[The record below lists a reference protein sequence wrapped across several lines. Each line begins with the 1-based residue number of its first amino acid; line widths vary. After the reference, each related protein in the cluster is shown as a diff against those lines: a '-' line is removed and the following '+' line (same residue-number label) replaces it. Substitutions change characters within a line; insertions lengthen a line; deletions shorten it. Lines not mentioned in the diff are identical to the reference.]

1 MSESME
7 SAVEEAAVEVALPLP
22 GAVLRAAREAQGYS
36 LAEIAQ
42 VLKFGMRQLEALEND
57 DYSTLKGATFIRGFV
72 RSYARYLK
80 LDEAPLLAALEPQ
93 APLAVVDVR
102 PVESMGA
109 EMPVSGA
116 DGSKRAYGFAVGVLL
131 LGAVA
136 WFVWQEQA
144 APVSESSSSV
154 EVLAPAT
161 VVSEVQPAEADMPTS
176 AKPAEPASATSPDAP
191 EVLQPNPA
199 VPSAASNA
207 ESGAT
212 ATATAAATVPAQAA
226 APASPNDRQLLFV
239 FSGVSWV
246 EVRDVNNRI
255 LYSGNSTP
263 DSRETVR
270 GRPPFQLVI
279 GNAQSVKLRYED
291 RAIDLQ
297 PYTRVDVARL
307 TLDDNTK

>member
-7 SAVEEAAVEVALPLP
+7 SAAEEVAVEVEAALPLP
-22 GAVLRAAREAQGYS
+22 GGVLRAAREAQGYS

-42 VLKFGMRQLEALEND
+42 VLKFGVRQLEALEND

-109 EMPVSGA
+109 AMPVSGA

-131 LGAVA
+131 LGAAA
-136 WFVWQEQA
+136 WFVWQERA
-144 APVSESSSSV
+144 APVSESSSSIS
-154 EVLAPAT
+154 VLAPAT
-161 VVSEVQPAEADMPTS
+161 AVPEEQPAEAGALPP
-176 AKPAEPASATSPDAP
+176 AKPAESASATSSDAPDAS
-191 EVLQPNPA
+191 QSNPA
-199 VPSAASNA
+199 AMPAASNA
-207 ESGAT
+207 ETG
-212 ATATAAATVPAQAA
+212 TVPTQAVV
-226 APASPNDRQLLFV
+226 PASPNDRQLLFV
-239 FSGVSWV
+239 FGGVSWV

>member
-131 LGAVA
+131 LGAIA

-176 AKPAEPASATSPDAP
+176 AKPAEPASATSSDAA
-191 EVLQPNPA
+191 EVSQSNPT
-199 VPSAASNA
+199 VPSAASNV
-207 ESGAT
+207 ESG
-212 ATATAAATVPAQAA
+212 AAATVPAQAA
-226 APASPNDRQLLFV
+226 ALASPNDRQLLFV

-307 TLDDNTK
+307 TLDDNTKQ